1 MRLGTLSTFVTI
13 LGLTLSAC
21 GGESVEDRARALKA
35 ARQPAAAP
43 TDPNAPAPLMA
54 PAAPI
59 PTPTPAPMSA
69 PASSSATP
77 APLPPP

>member
-1 MRLGTLSTFVTI
+1 MTI

-43 TDPNAPAPLMA
+43 TDPNAPLMA
-54 PAAPI
+54 PTAPI